1 MKKQLK
7 KRPKRHSLLTRGKWW
22 IRARWRWFR
31 GLRWWQ
37 KTLLIGGPLVVVA
50 LIIPL
55 LTYAYFAMT
64 MGDIEHLMNRN
75 NTGVVLKDIHGEVF
89 YSTGNA
95 EHRPLVPLDQISPYV
110 KNALIASE
118 DRNFYQHNGIS
129 LLSTLRAIYG
139 YAFSGGGEFGGS
151 TITQQLAKMTLLSS
165 DRGFMRQYQ
174 AFSVALAIESR
185 YSKDEILEM
194 YLNAAYF
201 GNNSFGIEQ
210 AAKNYFNKKPAD
222 LTLAESAM
230 LIGLLPAPSTY
241 SPVTGDA
248 ALAVS
253 RQNEVLKRMIREN
266 MITEE
271 QRTAALTDKLA
282 YQPVA
287 IIKNDA
293 PHFTEMALQEL
304 YSKYGEEVVER
315 SGYQVTTTLDLTL
328 QRNAVE
334 NVSKQIPYIQ
344 RMGGSNAG
352 LIAIDPKSGEIRAL
366 VGSADY
372 QNSQWGKVNMAI
384 TKRQPGSTF
393 KPIYYSAALADG
405 MITPATIIKD
415 EPININGYS
424 PQNATKRYYGD
435 VTVRQALSRSLN
447 IPSVKILQ
455 QYGVKNAVDT
465 ARKLGITTL
474 GDSSQYGLSL
484 AIGSAEVPLEQ
495 MANAYTAFANGGNLH
510 DNTTIQ
516 SIQDKYSKTTYTHQT
531 TSTQVVSAQGAYLI
545 SSILSDA
552 NSRSFMFGT
561 SLNVGSKIVAVK
573 TGTTDDNRDAWA
585 IGYTPDIVVGVWVGN
600 NDNTVMKSGGADMAG
615 PIWRSTITTAIGNS
629 NPSFAIPNGIV
640 TRQVCYGTG
649 ALALSGGSNTYS
661 EVFLASALPT
671 ESCNSVTTPPKQEE
685 KQPEE
690 DKPTT
695 PVENN
700 STDSTGSG
708 SSGSGNGSPGST
720 TPSGGSTNG
729 NSSSG
734 NNNGNSSG
742 GGQSTTTPTSPTTP
756 ISPRPR

>member
-7 KRPKRHSLLTRGKWW
+7 KRPKRHSVLTRGKWW
-22 IRARWRWFR
+22 LRARWRWFLR
-31 GLRWWQ
+31 LRWWQ
-37 KTLLIGGPLVVVA
+37 KTILISGPIVAIA

-55 LTYAYFAMT
+55 LTYAYFALT

-110 KNALIASE
+110 KNALVASE

-129 LLSTLRAIYG
+129 LLSTLRAVYG
-139 YAFSGGGEFGGS
+139 YVFSGGGEFGGS
-151 TITQQLAKMTLLSS
+151 TLTQQLAKMTLLSS
-165 DRGFMRQYQ
+165 NRGFLRQYQ

-248 ALAVS
+248 SLAVS
-253 RQNEVLKRMIREN
+253 RQTEVLKRMVREN

-271 QRTAALTDKLA
+271 QRTAALADKLS

-287 IIKNDA
+287 VIKNDA
-293 PHFTEMALQEL
+293 PHFTEMVLQEL

-315 SGYQVTTTLDLTL
+315 SGYQVTTTLDLSL
-328 QRNAVE
+328 QRNALE
-334 NVSKQIPYIQ
+334 NVAKQLPYIQ
-344 RMGGSNAG
+344 RMGGSNTG
-352 LIAIDPKSGEIRAL
+352 LVAIDPKNGEIRAL

-372 QNSQWGKVNMAI
+372 QNTEWGKVNMAL

-393 KPIYYSAALADG
+393 KPIYYSAALAQG

-424 PQNATKRYYGD
+424 PHNATRRYYGD

-474 GDSSQYGLSL
+474 GDPNQYGLSL
-484 AIGSAEVPLEQ
+484 AIGSAEVPLEE
-495 MANAYTAFANGGNLH
+495 MANAYTTFANGGNH
-510 DNTTIQ
+510 HENTTIQ
-516 SIQDKYSKTTYTHQT
+516 SIQDKYSKTTYTHQA
-531 TSTQVVSAQGAYLI
+531 TSTQVLSAQGAYLI

-561 SLNVGSKIVAVK
+561 SLNVGTKTVAVK

-615 PIWRSTITTAIGNS
+615 PIWRSTIAAAIGNQ
-629 NPSFAIPNGIV
+629 NPSFAVPNGIV

-671 ESCNSVTTPPKQEE
+671 ESCNGVTVQPQQEQ

-695 PVENN
+695 PVEN
-700 STDSTGSG
+700 STDST
-708 SSGSGNGSPGST
+708 SSGSTGSGD
-720 TPSGGSTNG
+720 GSTNG
-729 NSSSG
+729 TTSPSNSSG
-734 NNNGNSSG
+734 NTSTNGTSS
-742 GGQSTTTPTSPTTP
+742 GGQSTTPASPTTP
-756 ISPRPR
+756 ISPRSQ

>member
-7 KRPKRHSLLTRGKWW
+7 KRPKRHSVLTRGKWW
-22 IRARWRWFR
+22 LRARWRWFVR
-31 GLRWWQ
+31 LRWWQ
-37 KTLLIGGPLVVVA
+37 KTILISGPIVAIA

-55 LTYAYFAMT
+55 LTYAYFALT

-110 KNALIASE
+110 KNALVASE

-129 LLSTLRAIYG
+129 LLSTLRAVYG
-139 YAFSGGGEFGGS
+139 YVFSGGGEFGGS
-151 TITQQLAKMTLLSS
+151 TLTQQLAKMTLLSS
-165 DRGFMRQYQ
+165 NRGFLRQYQ

-248 ALAVS
+248 SLAVS
-253 RQNEVLKRMIREN
+253 RQTEVLKRMVREN

-271 QRTAALTDKLA
+271 QRTAALADKLS
-282 YQPVA
+282 YQPIA

-293 PHFTEMALQEL
+293 PHFTEMVLQEL

-315 SGYQVTTTLDLTL
+315 SGYQVTTTLDLSL
-328 QRNAVE
+328 QRNALE
-334 NVSKQIPYIQ
+334 NVAKQLPYIQ
-344 RMGGSNAG
+344 RMGGSNTG

-372 QNSQWGKVNMAI
+372 QNTEWGKVNMAL

-393 KPIYYSAALADG
+393 KPIYYSAALAQG

-415 EPININGYS
+415 EPINIDGYS
-424 PQNATKRYYGD
+424 PHNATRRYYGD

-474 GDSSQYGLSL
+474 GDPSQYGLSL
-484 AIGSAEVPLEQ
+484 AIGSAEVPLEE
-495 MANAYTAFANGGNLH
+495 MANAYTTFANGGNLH
-510 DNTTIQ
+510 ENTTIQ
-516 SIQDKYSKTTYTHQT
+516 SIQDKYSKTTYTHQA
-531 TSTQVVSAQGAYLI
+531 TSTQVLSAQGAYLI

-561 SLNVGSKIVAVK
+561 SLNVGTKTVAVK

-615 PIWRSTITTAIGNS
+615 PIWRSTIATAIGNE
-629 NPSFAIPNGIV
+629 NPSFATPNGIV

-671 ESCNSVTTPPKQEE
+671 ESCNGVTVQPQQEQ

-695 PVENN
+695 PVEN
-700 STDSTGSG
+700 STDST
-708 SSGSGNGSPGST
+708 SSGSTGSGD
-720 TPSGGSTNG
+720 GSTNG
-729 NSSSG
+729 TTSPSNSSG
-734 NNNGNSSG
+734 NTSTNGTSS
-742 GGQSTTTPTSPTTP
+742 GGQSTTPASPTTP
-756 ISPRPR
+756 ISPRSQ